1 MKTDASGAIA
11 DRETLTAWAR
21 EQGVRV
27 RVACEDWESITY
39 EAVASGPDGALVV
52 QRYRCVLTPAM
63 ALRRLRLTYVVG
75 LRHEVRGAECSHV
88 RRVVPPVLS
97 ASDEAARHDVTL
109 VAAALVEAER
119 RSVCGATVDNLFVYT
134 VQRAQDWK
142 PF

>member
-1 MKTDASGAIA
+1 MTTEPSGPIA

-39 EAVASGPDGALVV
+39 EALSTGPDGTPLA
-52 QRYRCVLTPAM
+52 QRYRCVLPASL

-75 LRHEVRGAECSHV
+75 LCHDAGGAACNHV

-97 ASDEAARHDVTL
+97 APETAARHDVAL
-109 VAAALVEAER
+109 VAAALVESER
-119 RSVCGATVDNLFVYT
+119 RAVCGATVDNLTVYT
-134 VQRAQDWK
+134 VQRAQHWR

>member
-1 MKTDASGAIA
+1 MTTEPSTPIA

-27 RVACEDWESITY
+27 RISAEDWDSITY
-39 EAVASGPDGALVV
+39 EALSTGPDGTPLVE
-52 QRYRCVLTPAM
+52 RYRCVLPASL

-75 LRHEVRGAECSHV
+75 LCHDAGGAACNHV

-97 ASDEAARHDVTL
+97 ASESAARHDVAL
-109 VAAALVEAER
+109 VAAALVESER
-119 RSVCGATVDNLFVYT
+119 RAVCGATVDNLTVYT
-134 VQRAQDWK
+134 VRRAQDWQ

>member
-1 MKTDASGAIA
+1 MNANAFGAIA
-11 DRETLTAWAR
+11 DRETLIAWAR

-39 EAVASGPDGALVV
+39 EAVSTGPDGTAVV

-75 LRHEVRGAECSHV
+75 LCHEMGSGECNHV
-88 RRVVPPVLS
+88 RRVVPPALS
-97 ASDEAARHDVTL
+97 SADEAARHDVTL

-119 RSVCGATVDNLFVYT
+119 RTVCGATVDNLTVYT